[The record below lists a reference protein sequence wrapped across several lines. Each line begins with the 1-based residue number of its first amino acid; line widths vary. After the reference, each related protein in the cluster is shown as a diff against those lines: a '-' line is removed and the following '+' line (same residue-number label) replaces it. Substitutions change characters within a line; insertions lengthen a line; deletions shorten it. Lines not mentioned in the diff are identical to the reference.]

1 MKLTQIVFAT
11 LLFSIL
17 STKWTFA
24 QSEAE
29 KWMRNW
35 EARADLERIEDVYIP
50 KDLAEAMSE
59 LDRLTDDSMAAVI
72 ALAPE
77 GEIAS
82 KLHFSLGRWMQLHWG
97 LEEGSR
103 LAAYLRSRGLSFPD
117 DMIDL
122 LIRCW
127 HRHLNG
133 KPTEEEGLIT
143 KYQERRRLEHRKR
156 LEKTERIVLPPRDKR

>member
-1 MKLTQIVFAT
+1 MAT
-11 LLFSIL
+11 LFFGPLCV
-17 STKWTFA
+17 KWTFA
-24 QSEAE
+24 QSEAD

-35 EARADLERIEDVYIP
+35 EARAELERIDDVYIP
-50 KDLAEAMSE
+50 KDLTEAMSE

-72 ALAPE
+72 TLAPE
-77 GEIAS
+77 DEIAS

-103 LAAYLRSRGLSFPD
+103 LAANLRTRGLSFPD
-117 DMIDL
+117 DMMDL

-133 KPTEEEGLIT
+133 KPTEEEVLIT
-143 KYQERRRLEHRKR
+143 KYRELRRSEHLRRLQ
-156 LEKTERIVLPPRDKR
+156 KTQSTVLPPADRR